1 MREGS
6 KAQRSPRSGLKIKIQ
21 SKLQQKKRLSS
32 SDSVHKVPDK
42 TEAQRVEEEEEK
54 HTPIKYNQEAFL
66 KKEFLPICKL
76 KTHVPDCYLQYLLCA
91 SLLHNQT

>member
-21 SKLQQKKRLSS
+21 SKLRQKKRLFS

-42 TEAQRVEEEEEK
+42 TEAQREEEK
-54 HTPIKYNQEAFL
+54 EEEAHTDQVQPRSFPQEGILA
-66 KKEFLPICKL
+66 
-76 KTHVPDCYLQYLLCA
+76 YL
-91 SLLHNQT
+91 